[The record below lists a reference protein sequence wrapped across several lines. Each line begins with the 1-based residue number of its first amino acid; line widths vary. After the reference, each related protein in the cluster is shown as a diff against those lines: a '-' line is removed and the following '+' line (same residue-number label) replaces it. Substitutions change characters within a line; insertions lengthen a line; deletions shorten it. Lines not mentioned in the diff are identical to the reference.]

1 MATSFGALCT
11 DFYVNQKIAVK
22 MDLPSDRETLLHLFD
37 RVRLDQPS
45 MNRFRRYSDELALES
60 NRREGSY
67 RWIALR
73 QNSIRAGHVNPDS
86 LEEAYALHRL
96 ILKLTPYNLSLSPL
110 DIDYQEVLFGFD
122 LEARTNQSQII
133 YEALF
138 ENSPLAGLLDTDN
151 ARPID
156 VQPVLG
162 VALSRKCDLQAYF
175 EVKTTTTQGQVR
187 SGRFRA
193 EPISVLLTIRQHGP
207 ISNVDDLLANFET
220 MRGHAERLAEE
231 KLVPNLLT
239 PISRAIT
246 SSA

>member
-22 MDLPSDRETLLHLFD
+22 MDLPGDRETLLHLFD
-37 RVRLDQPS
+37 RIRADQPS
-45 MNRFRRYSDELALES
+45 MSRFKRYTDELALES

-73 QNSIRAGHVNPDS
+73 QNSIRTGHVNPES
-86 LEEAYALHRL
+86 LEEAYELHRL
-96 ILKLTPYNLSLSPL
+96 ILKITPYHLSMSPL

-122 LEARTNQSQII
+122 LEAKANQAEIV

-138 ENSPLAGLLDTDN
+138 ANSPLASLLDHPD
-151 ARPID
+151 AKPID

-162 VALSRKCDLQAYF
+162 VCLSRKCDLQAYF

-187 SGRFRA
+187 SGRYRS
-193 EPISVLLTIRQHGP
+193 EPISVLLTIRRHGA
-207 ISNVDDLLANFET
+207 INHIDDLLKNFDT
-220 MRGHAERLAEE
+220 MRQHAERLAEE
-231 KLVPNLLT
+231 RLVPDLLT

-246 SSA
+246 SST